1 MILNYEMSD
10 DLKWQN
16 GSTRAKDLSSNKGL
30 YHNHIFFTDNYEFVK
45 KIVQTAAS
53 NADSVESH

>member
-16 GSTRAKDLSSNKGL
+16 GSTRAIDLSSNKGL
-30 YHNHIFFTDNYEFVK
+30 YHNHILFTDNYEFVK
-45 KIVQTAAS
+45 KIAAS

>member
-1 MILNYEMSD
+1 MTD
-10 DLKWQN
+10 DLKRRD
-16 GSTRAKDLSSNKGL
+16 GSTIAIDLSSNKGL